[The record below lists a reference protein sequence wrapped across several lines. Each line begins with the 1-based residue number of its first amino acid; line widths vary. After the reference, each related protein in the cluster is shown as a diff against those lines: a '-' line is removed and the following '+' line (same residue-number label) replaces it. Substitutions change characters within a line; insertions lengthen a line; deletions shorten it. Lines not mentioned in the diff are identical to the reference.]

1 MNELQNQN
9 VFSTFHGH
17 KIHLVALESFCRPK
31 WHISLP
37 FRILQQVKSYSW
49 SYSIIYLNLRK
60 KKYLKPEKGKPFG
73 RSLPGIDDISI
84 SICLNTLYIT
94 VLHNQFCLQRYQGCS
109 GSTPEEFLFV
119 KEFRGEGDKR
129 YFRYKPFNN
138 LSMCLGK
145 DINCTSPE
153 ELSLLKIASTD
164 ERQLQCFFT
173 RYFINRYKR
182 R

>member
-9 VFSTFHGH
+9 VFSTFQGH

-94 VLHNQFCLQRYQGCS
+94 VLHNQFCSQTYQGCNVT
-109 GSTPEEFLFV
+109 TPNEFLFV
-119 KEFRGEGDKR
+119 QELGKRDKYNR
-129 YFRYKPFNN
+129 YFRYKPYDNP
-138 LSMCLGK
+138 SMCLGK
-145 DINCTSPE
+145 DNCT
-153 ELSLLKIASTD
+153 LSLVNSGTD
-164 ERQLQCFFT
+164 KYQRPCLFK
-173 RYFINRYKR
+173 RYM
-182 R
+182 

>member
-9 VFSTFHGH
+9 VFSTFQGH

-94 VLHNQFCLQRYQGCS
+94 VLHNQFCLQTYQGCNVT
-109 GSTPEEFLFV
+109 TPNEFLFV
-119 KEFRGEGDKR
+119 QELGKRDQYNR
-129 YFRYKPFNN
+129 YFRYKPYDNP
-138 LSMCLGK
+138 SMCLGK
-145 DINCTSPE
+145 DNCT
-153 ELSLLKIASTD
+153 LSLVNSGTD
-164 ERQLQCFFT
+164 KYQRPCLFK
-173 RYFINRYKR
+173 RYM
-182 R
+182 

>member
-9 VFSTFHGH
+9 VFSTFQGH

-60 KKYLKPEKGKPFG
+60 KKKYLKPEKGKPFG

-94 VLHNQFCLQRYQGCS
+94 VLHNQFCLQTYQGCNVT
-109 GSTPEEFLFV
+109 TPNEFLFV
-119 KEFRGEGDKR
+119 EERGKKDKRNR
-129 YFRYKPFNN
+129 YFRYKPYDNP
-138 LSMCLGK
+138 SMCLGK
-145 DINCTSPE
+145 DNCT
-153 ELSLLKIASTD
+153 LSLVNSGTD
-164 ERQLQCFFT
+164 KYQRPCLFK
-173 RYFINRYKR
+173 RYM
-182 R
+182 

>member
-9 VFSTFHGH
+9 VFSTFYGH

-94 VLHNQFCLQRYQGCS
+94 VLHNQFCLQTYQGCS
-109 GSTPEEFLFV
+109 VTTPNEFLFV
-119 KEFRGEGDKR
+119 EELGKWDEKNR
-129 YFRYKPFNN
+129 YFRYKPYDNP
-138 LSMCLGK
+138 SMCLGK
-145 DINCTSPE
+145 DNCT
-153 ELSLLKIASTD
+153 LSLVNSGTDKYQRPCLFKLCKIGSCSW
-164 ERQLQCFFT
+164 LG
-173 RYFINRYKR
+173 
-182 R
+182 

>member
-94 VLHNQFCLQRYQGCS
+94 VLHNQFCLQRYQGCNVT
-109 GSTPEEFLFV
+109 TPNEFLFV
-119 KEFRGEGDKR
+119 EERGKKDKRNR
-129 YFRYKPFNN
+129 YFRYKPYDNP
-138 LSMCLGK
+138 SMCLGK
-145 DINCTSPE
+145 DNCT
-153 ELSLLKIASTD
+153 LSLVNSGTD
-164 ERQLQCFFT
+164 KYQRPCLFK
-173 RYFINRYKR
+173 RYM
-182 R
+182 

>member
-60 KKYLKPEKGKPFG
+60 KKKYLKPEKGKPFG

-94 VLHNQFCLQRYQGCS
+94 VLHNQFCLQTYQGCS
-109 GSTPEEFLFV
+109 VTTPNEFLFV
-119 KEFRGEGDKR
+119 QELGKWDEKNR
-129 YFRYKPFNN
+129 YFRYKPYDNP
-138 LSMCLGK
+138 SMCLGK
-145 DINCTSPE
+145 DNCT
-153 ELSLLKIASTD
+153 LSLVNSGTD
-164 ERQLQCFFT
+164 KYQRPCLFK
-173 RYFINRYKR
+173 RYM
-182 R
+182 

>member
-9 VFSTFHGH
+9 VFSTFQGH

-49 SYSIIYLNLRK
+49 SYSITYLNLRKK

-84 SICLNTLYIT
+84 SICLNTLFIT
-94 VLHNQFCLQRYQGCS
+94 VLHNQFCLQTYQGCS
-109 GSTPEEFLFV
+109 VTTPNEFLFV
-119 KEFRGEGDKR
+119 EELGKWDEKNR
-129 YFRYKPFNN
+129 YFRYKPYDNP
-138 LSMCLGK
+138 SMCLGK
-145 DINCTSPE
+145 DNCT
-153 ELSLLKIASTD
+153 LSLVNSGTD
-164 ERQLQCFFT
+164 KYQRPCLFK
-173 RYFINRYKR
+173 RYM
-182 R
+182 

>member
-9 VFSTFHGH
+9 VFSTFQGH

-94 VLHNQFCLQRYQGCS
+94 VLHNQFCLQTYQGCNVT
-109 GSTPEEFLFV
+109 TPNEFLFV
-119 KEFRGEGDKR
+119 EERGKKDKRNR
-129 YFRYKPFNN
+129 YFRYKPYDNP
-138 LSMCLGK
+138 SMCLGK
-145 DINCTSPE
+145 DNCT
-153 ELSLLKIASTD
+153 LSLVNSGTD
-164 ERQLQCFFT
+164 KYQRPCLFK
-173 RYFINRYKR
+173 RYM
-182 R
+182 

>member
-94 VLHNQFCLQRYQGCS
+94 VLHNQFCLQTYQGCNVT
-109 GSTPEEFLFV
+109 TPNEFLFV
-119 KEFRGEGDKR
+119 QELGKRDQYNR
-129 YFRYKPFNN
+129 YFRYKPYDNP
-138 LSMCLGK
+138 SMCLGK
-145 DINCTSPE
+145 DNCT
-153 ELSLLKIASTD
+153 LSLVNSGTD
-164 ERQLQCFFT
+164 KYQRPCLFK
-173 RYFINRYKR
+173 RYM
-182 R
+182 

>member
-9 VFSTFHGH
+9 VFSTFQGH

-60 KKYLKPEKGKPFG
+60 KKKYLKPEKGKPFG

-94 VLHNQFCLQRYQGCS
+94 VLHNQFCLQTYQGCNVT
-109 GSTPEEFLFV
+109 TPNEFLFV
-119 KEFRGEGDKR
+119 QELGKRDQYNR
-129 YFRYKPFNN
+129 YFRYKPYDNP
-138 LSMCLGK
+138 SMCLGK
-145 DINCTSPE
+145 DNCT
-153 ELSLLKIASTD
+153 LSLVNSGTD
-164 ERQLQCFFT
+164 KYQRPCLFK
-173 RYFINRYKR
+173 RYM
-182 R
+182 

>member
-94 VLHNQFCLQRYQGCS
+94 VLHNQFCLQRYQGCNVT
-109 GSTPEEFLFV
+109 TPNEFLFV
-119 KEFRGEGDKR
+119 EELGKKDKRNR
-129 YFRYKPFNN
+129 YFRYKPYDNP
-138 LSMCLGK
+138 SMCLGK
-145 DINCTSPE
+145 DNCT
-153 ELSLLKIASTD
+153 LSLVNSGTD
-164 ERQLQCFFT
+164 KYQRPCLF
-173 RYFINRYKR
+173 KR
-182 R
+182 CRIGSC

>member
-49 SYSIIYLNLRK
+49 SYSIVYLNLRKK

-94 VLHNQFCLQRYQGCS
+94 VLHNQFCLQTYQGCNVT
-109 GSTPEEFLFV
+109 TPNEFLFV
-119 KEFRGEGDKR
+119 EERGKKDKRNR
-129 YFRYKPFNN
+129 YFRYKPYDNP
-138 LSMCLGK
+138 SMCLGK
-145 DINCTSPE
+145 DNCT
-153 ELSLLKIASTD
+153 LSLVNSGTD
-164 ERQLQCFFT
+164 KYQRPCLFK
-173 RYFINRYKR
+173 RYM
-182 R
+182 

>member
-49 SYSIIYLNLRK
+49 SYSIICLNLRKK

-119 KEFRGEGDKR
+119 QELRGEGDKR

-145 DINCTSPE
+145 DINCRSPE
-153 ELSLLKIASTD
+153 KLSLVKSGTD
-164 ERQLQCFFT
+164 EVQRPCAFKLDFHGKW
-173 RYFINRYKR
+173 R
-182 R
+182 

>member
-49 SYSIIYLNLRK
+49 SYTIIYLNLRK

-94 VLHNQFCLQRYQGCS
+94 VLHNQFCLQTYQGCNVT
-109 GSTPEEFLFV
+109 TPNEFLFV
-119 KEFRGEGDKR
+119 QELGKRDQYNR
-129 YFRYKPFNN
+129 YFRYKPYDNP
-138 LSMCLGK
+138 SMCLGK
-145 DINCTSPE
+145 DNCT
-153 ELSLLKIASTD
+153 LSLVNSGTD
-164 ERQLQCFFT
+164 KYQRPCLFK
-173 RYFINRYKR
+173 RYM
-182 R
+182 